1 MAFSVGLSQT
11 VLGSHDDLALE
22 PGQRDGLTRLVDQR
36 DVLRLVLGGEASDV
50 PERIEI
56 AATRAGD
63 AVHAEFKPQSYARLA
78 QPSEV
83 CLDRSVVLCESN
95 GTARVTG
102 SINGEDIDFVGD
114 GVFELLHG

>member
-1 MAFSVGLSQT
+1 M
-11 VLGSHDDLALE
+11 
-22 PGQRDGLTRLVDQR
+22 
-36 DVLRLVLGGEASDV
+36 RLVLGGEASDV

-63 AVHAEFKPQSYARLA
+63 VVHAEFRPQSYARLA

-83 CLDRSVVLCESN
+83 HLDRSVVLCETN

-102 SINGEDIDFVGD
+102 TINGENIDFVGA
-114 GVFELLHG
+114 GVFELLNG